1 MRRNRY
7 EICADILRATL
18 SGSKKTRLVYA
29 TNLNFNLVN
38 KYLPRLMER
47 GFIEAT
53 EDGYYI
59 TTPKGA
65 QFLKEYDDL
74 VELMKADDGDTH
86 EFLVHAQESKP
97 GESQAGGHPVP

>member
-1 MRRNRY
+1 MRRSKY

-53 EDGYYI
+53 GDGHYI
-59 TTPKGA
+59 TTPKGV

-74 VELMKADDGDTH
+74 VALMNADGGDAH
-86 EFLVHAQESKP
+86 VFLVHSQEGEP
-97 GESQAGGHPVP
+97 GESQAGGHPAP